1 MDFQLAEDQVTVND
15 LARDIFSRNGDPQ
28 RLFDIEAGQDRFDR
42 VLHRDLADSG
52 VLGLLVPEEH
62 GGAGLGLWEVAGVFV
77 EQGRTLGT
85 VPLWETLVGGVLPLV
100 RYGDARQQAEWLPRV
115 AAGDAVLTVAVDD
128 LADARPY
135 GARVRARSGAEPG
148 GAGVTL
154 SGTAVG
160 VRSAHLADAIIVPA
174 TDEEGTVGLYLVPTA
189 GPGVRRDTFERTDRG
204 LASDV
209 HLEGAAAEL
218 LAEGP
223 EEDRI
228 DWLLRQVWIAV
239 AALQS
244 GISQAAVR
252 RGRRLHLRPRAVRCA
267 DRDLPGRR
275 PPDRQLPHRHRGDG
289 GHLPQRAL
297 ARDDRAAA
305 PRGRTRREVLGCR
318 GGRPC
323 RAHRA
328 ARARRHGCR
337 RHLPDPPLHALDH
350 PAGQHR
356 RLGGLAAA
364 AARGPRRRGGAAVS
378 GTQITIEQVSLGDTL
393 PELEIPLTRTL
404 IVAGALATRDYE
416 DVHHDPAQAER
427 RGTPDTYMSI
437 NNTNGLVGRYVT
449 DWAGPAAR
457 MVRLSTR
464 LGVPNFPDDVMRL
477 TGEVVGVEEDTVRV
491 AVRGMNSK
499 GAHAVSEVTVRLP
512 RGTEQ

>member
-15 LARDIFSRNGDPQ
+15 LARDVFSRNGDPQ

-42 VLHRDLADSG
+42 VLYRDLAESG

-100 RYGDARQQAEWLPRV
+100 RYGDAKQQAEWLPRV
-115 AAGDAVLTVAVDD
+115 AAGDTVLTVAVDD

-160 VRSAHLADAIIVPA
+160 VRSAHLADAIVVPA

-189 GPGVRRDTFERTDRG
+189 GAGVRRETFERTDRG

-223 EEDRI
+223 GEDRI

-252 RGRRLHLRPRAVRCA
+252 QAADYTSGREQFGVPIATFQAVAHQIANCHIDTEAMEVTYLNALWRETTARPS
-267 DRDLPGRR
+267 
-275 PPDRQLPHRHRGDG
+275 
-289 GHLPQRAL
+289 
-297 ARDDRAAA
+297 RAAVHVA
-305 PRGRTRREVLGCR
+305 K
-318 GGRPC
+318 
-323 RAHRA
+323 HWA
-328 ARARRHGCR
+328 AE
-337 RHLPDPPLHALDH
+337 
-350 PAGQHR
+350 AG
-356 RLGGLAAA
+356 
-364 AARGPRRRGGAAVS
+364 
-378 GTQITIEQVSLGDTL
+378 D
-393 PELEIPLTRTL
+393 
-404 IVAGALATRDYE
+404 
-416 DVHHDPAQAER
+416 
-427 RGTPDTYMSI
+427 
-437 NNTNGLVGRYVT
+437 
-449 DWAGPAAR
+449 
-457 MVRLSTR
+457 
-464 LGVPNFPDDVMRL
+464 
-477 TGEVVGVEEDTVRV
+477 RV
-491 AVRGMNSK
+491 ARTVQHVHGGM
-499 GAHAVSEVTVRLP
+499 GADVTYPIHRYMLWTTQLANTAGSGAWHLQQLADLVDA
-512 RGTEQ
+512 GEQL